1 MRIGKIKRTRVINMF
16 KIEYDNKDFI
26 AIMRSLA
33 SICAELVLEINDEGA
48 KIRNVSAN
56 TEVAVTV
63 DMDKDDH
70 KAFEYDGKNSTFMTI
85 PYGEYLKSMKKIKVP
100 VNFTESGKSA
110 VIFQSGKVKY
120 VLQLLD
126 EDPDIYANHDIITKK
141 FVKDKR
147 THIKLSSADV
157 ISLVD
162 QLSIADAMNIKI
174 ENKTIFFESLTGNL
188 TAGYEFEV
196 DVPDTFKWET
206 AFSMVYMELLAK
218 LAVYTKELNLY
229 LDIPASPDDDVP
241 PIIVEMD
248 VSANSSVKL
257 IIGTLD
263 KDAAA
268 GVGVDILEE
277 DEEDTDLEEDDFDF
291 EEDDSFYEEDDE

>member
-1 MRIGKIKRTRVINMF
+1 M
-16 KIEYDNKDFI
+16 
-26 AIMRSLA
+26 
-33 SICAELVLEINDEGA
+33 
-48 KIRNVSAN
+48 
-56 TEVAVTV
+56 
-63 DMDKDDH
+63 
-70 KAFEYDGKNSTFMTI
+70 
-85 PYGEYLKSMKKIKVP
+85 
-100 VNFTESGKSA
+100 
-110 VIFQSGKVKY
+110 
-120 VLQLLD
+120 D